1 MRRMELSDD
10 HSLARGRGKGTAY
23 QNIHDEASEAD
34 HDGGRRDH
42 REGVYEDTRTRH
54 AEEIALQ
61 GSYTLSC
68 FLHK

>member
-1 MRRMELSDD
+1 M
-10 HSLARGRGKGTAY
+10 
-23 QNIHDEASEAD
+23 HDEASEAD
-34 HDGGRRDH
+34 HEGGRRDH
-42 REGVYEDTRTRH
+42 MEGVYEDTRTRH

>member
-1 MRRMELSDD
+1 M
-10 HSLARGRGKGTAY
+10 
-23 QNIHDEASEAD
+23 HDEASEVD

-54 AEEIALQ
+54 AEAITLQ
-61 GSYTLSC
+61 GSYALSC